1 MSSEFQIDILKRLSE
16 HGFSLREEVDYN
28 VHQVRY
34 MVTNPIF
41 TYSFVIDIGD
51 IVWGGVEQYQSMV
64 MVGVKRAIEEYKKWE
79 GSTVNDQTEK
89 GV

>member
-16 HGFSLREEVDYN
+16 YGLTLHEEVDYN

-41 TYSFVIDIGD
+41 SYSFAIDIGD
-51 IVWGGVEQYQSMV
+51 IVWDVEQYQSMV
-64 MVGVKRAIEEYKKWE
+64 VVGIKRAIEEYEKWKE
-79 GSTVNDQTEK
+79 IRK
-89 GV
+89 